1 MPTQLTKV
9 GQYYLQQCIEL
20 HATRKVF
27 SGRGCLK
34 YANMIIALSKRVGA
48 QNALDYGCGKGN
60 QYMPEFDK
68 GVRLEDQLGYTV
80 TKYDPAVPEFMAKPV
95 HVVFDLVWCTDVM
108 EHIPE
113 EDVPTIVDDLNL
125 YAEKALFVTVAT
137 HAAKKSL
144 PNGENCHVTQRPSDW
159 WKERFAPVTKRL
171 GDNFVLR
178 IE

>member
-1 MPTQLTKV
+1 MQLSKT
-9 GQYYLQQCIEL
+9 GQYYLDQCKEL

-34 YANMIIALSKRVGA
+34 YADMLVALSQKVGA

-60 QYMPEFDK
+60 QYMPEHDK
-68 GVRLEDQLGYTV
+68 GYRLEGQLGYIV
-80 TKYDPAVPEFMAKPV
+80 TKYDPAVPAFMARPEGQ
-95 HVVFDLVWCTDVM
+95 FDLVWCTDVM

-113 EDVPTIVDDLNL
+113 QDIVQTIIDLDC
-125 YAEKALFVTVAT
+125 YARKAMFVTVAT

-144 PNGENCHVTQRPSDW
+144 PNGENAHVTQKPGEWWRDLFRPVA
-159 WKERFAPVTKRL
+159 ERL